1 MERMIN
7 LNEAHKANDNRALT
21 DAELE
26 TATGGGLI
34 WGAVATM
41 LLVAAPFAST
51 AVAIAALRK

>member
-7 LNEAHKANDNRALT
+7 VNEKANDNHALT

-26 TATGGGLI
+26 TATGGALV

-51 AVAIAALRK
+51 AAAAWALRK